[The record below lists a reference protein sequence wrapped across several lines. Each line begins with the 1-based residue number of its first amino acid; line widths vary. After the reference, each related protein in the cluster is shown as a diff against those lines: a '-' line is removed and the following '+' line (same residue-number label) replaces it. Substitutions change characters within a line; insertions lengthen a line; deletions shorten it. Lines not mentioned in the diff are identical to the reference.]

1 MLQTETSKLLG
12 IIRDSLIQ
20 SSIALAAA
28 SILSFFLV
36 PKQTQIVV
44 DDDVPAQLLTLGGK
58 DNPKVVY
65 VSTKKRSINPIP
77 ALLAIAAAAAAAFI
91 KHKYDT
97 DNGIISD

>member
-65 VSTKKRSINPIP
+65 VSTKKRSINPLP
-77 ALLAIAAAAAAAFI
+77 AVLAIAAAVAAAVI
-91 KHKYDT
+91 KYKYDA